1 MMQEQAVRELTCAF
15 YADYG
20 DLFESL
26 FEDRGLE
33 FFGHLAHD
41 VFAYGAVAL
50 AIALKTNIEGNV
62 EEDRLH
68 FVSEALGH
76 LDPLAALVDG
86 EIGRVH
92 VVCGHA
98 GDEPGTKERTQGGKD
113 QALVALLLD
122 IVTEDVAQ
130 QFAGERGDAAAA
142 EPGGLS
148 RAGQPDGKD
157 DKSPGGL
164 GRPLSGFRRG
174 RNRHLRPSF
183 EFEPA

>member
-1 MMQEQAVRELTCAF
+1 MDLLSDLAGTL
-15 YADYG
+15 YANDG
-20 DLFESL
+20 DLFKS
-26 FEDRGLE
+26 FFKDRRFE
-33 FFGHLAHD
+33 FFSHLAHD

-122 IVTEDVAQ
+122 IVEENIAKQVT
-130 QFAGERGDAAAA
+130 GERRNPAAA
-142 EPGGLS
+142 EP
-148 RAGQPDGKD
+148 
-157 DKSPGGL
+157 
-164 GRPLSGFRRG
+164 SGF
-174 RNRHLRPSF
+174 
-183 EFEPA
+183 A